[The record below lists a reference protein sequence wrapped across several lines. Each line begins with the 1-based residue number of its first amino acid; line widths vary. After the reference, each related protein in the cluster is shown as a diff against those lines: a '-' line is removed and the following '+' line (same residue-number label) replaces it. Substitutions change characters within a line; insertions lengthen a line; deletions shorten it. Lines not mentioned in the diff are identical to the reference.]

1 MTLYK
6 LVRSYNTQNS
16 EICYILH
23 SIVTLAVKLQVIQLS
38 ISETHITSQ
47 VCINKNGTCNL
58 QRLQIFLKRLL
69 FQQSPYNDT
78 D

>member
-58 QRLQIFLKRLL
+58 QHLQIFLKRLL
-69 FQQSPYNDT
+69 FQQSAYNDT